1 MKSKLLTKVSRTF
14 GKAGLKMK
22 KYSPEILFVVGT
34 AGIIVSAVKACKD
47 TPKAQKLIE
56 ESKKELDTYREYA
69 EDNPEKY
76 SAEDLKNDTK
86 KVYVQTGLKVAKV
99 YAPEVILGVASLSCM
114 FGSNHILKK
123 RNIALAAMYE
133 TLDKSFK
140 DYRKNVVNNFGED
153 LDKELRYNIVNKEIE
168 EQVVNENGE
177 TETVKKIERTIG
189 SDPSG
194 FSIVF
199 DAGDP
204 GWDPTPDACMHYLE
218 LIQRTAT
225 DRLRSKGYLT
235 LNEVYEMF
243 GHPATKAGLVN
254 GWVFK
259 KDSVGDNEVSFFL
272 ENIYREI
279 RAAENEGT
287 TLYNRGYI
295 VDFNIDGYIY
305 DQI

>member
-1 MKSKLLTKVSRTF
+1 MKSKLLTKVTRGF

-22 KYSPEILFVVGT
+22 KYSPEILLVVGVVGVV
-34 AGIIVSAVKACKD
+34 ASAVKACKD

-56 ESKKELDTYREYA
+56 EGKEQLTTYQEYA
-69 EDNPEKY
+69 ETHPEKY
-76 SAEDLKNDTK
+76 SEEDLKDDTK

-99 YAPEVILGVASLSCM
+99 YAPAIILGAASLSCI

-140 DYRKNVVNNFGED
+140 EYRNNVVKNFGTD
-153 LDKELRYNIVNKEIE
+153 LDKELKYNIVNKEIE
-168 EQVVNENGE
+168 EQVINPDGT
-177 TETVKKIERTIG
+177 TETVKKVERVIG
-189 SDPSG
+189 TEPSG
-194 FSIVF
+194 FSIIF

-204 GWDPTPDACMHYLE
+204 GWDPTPDACMKFLE
-218 LIQRTAT
+218 LTQRVAN
-225 DRLRSKGYLT
+225 DRLRARGYLT
-235 LNEVYEMF
+235 LNEVYEML

-254 GWVFK
+254 GWVYK
-259 KDSVGDNEVSFFL
+259 KNNTGDNEVSFFL
-272 ENIYREI
+272 ENIYKAI
-279 RAAENEGT
+279 RDAENEGT